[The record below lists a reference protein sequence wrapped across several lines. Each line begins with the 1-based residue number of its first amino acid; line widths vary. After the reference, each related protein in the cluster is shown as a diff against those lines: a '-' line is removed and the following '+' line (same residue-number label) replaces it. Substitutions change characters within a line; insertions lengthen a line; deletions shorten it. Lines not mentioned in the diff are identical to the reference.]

1 MKSHPEGRTG
11 APRPG
16 HPPRPAPP
24 ARLERI
30 LAFIERI
37 DRRRR
42 HIRRIR
48 SRGGILGVELTR
60 WRAAPVTLDDGTR
73 ISPGDPVGELHFEN
87 RAIERFDPVAWLT
100 AGFEAGRADLVALAG
115 WAERQPPGLEPVAY
129 HGATILWP
137 IARRFG
143 FEIHDRRRTFRVRLE
158 DWYDRG
164 ILARWAPAG
173 RDRLRRGRGA
183 LLTRDAWL
191 SANELR
197 RRYGTS

>member
-1 MKSHPEGRTG
+1 M
-11 APRPG
+11 PG
-16 HPPRPAPP
+16 HPPRSAPP
-24 ARLERI
+24 ERLERI

-60 WRAAPVTLDDGTR
+60 WRDATVTLDDGTR
-73 ISPGDPVGELHFEN
+73 IRPGDPVGELHFEN
-87 RAIERFDPVAWLT
+87 RVIERFDPAAWLT
-100 AGFEAGRADLVALAG
+100 AGFDAGRVDLVALAG
-115 WAERQPPGLEPVAY
+115 WSARQAPGDVPMAY

-143 FEIHDRRRTFRVRLE
+143 FEIHDRRRTLGVRLQ

-173 RDRLRRGRGA
+173 RDRLRRGCGA
-183 LLTRDAWL
+183 LATRDAWL
-191 SANELR
+191 SASELR
-197 RRYGTS
+197 RRYGSS